1 MSGCKILMA
10 DGHYTKRHNKV
21 CKYLHWTIL
30 NSKNI
35 PTQKVWLHE
44 PEPVTANDEV
54 TVYYDKIIPTGRFIE
69 SGAVKPD
76 IVVWDR
82 KERSAIIIDVSVPN
96 DFGINRAEREKV
108 TKYQDLKNALRESWD
123 LKEIDVIPVIV
134 GATGVMKDNLQ
145 AYLDRIPGKPQRHEC
160 QTAAIRGTVSLLKKA
175 LGSNFK
181 V

>member
-1 MSGCKILMA
+1 MVIIQ
-10 DGHYTKRHNKV
+10 KRHNKV

-69 SGAVKPD
+69 SRGVKLN
-76 IVVWDR
+76 IVVWNR
-82 KERSAIIIDVSVPN
+82 KERSAIIIDVSVPILSH
-96 DFGINRAEREKV
+96 FGINRAEREKV
-108 TKYQDLKNALRESWD
+108 TKYHDLKNALRESWD
-123 LKEIDVIPVIV
+123 LKEIDVIPVV
-134 GATGVMKDNLQ
+134 WL
-145 AYLDRIPGKPQRHEC
+145 LDRIPGKPQRHEC
-160 QTAAIRGTVSLLKKA
+160 QTAAIKGTVSLFKRA

-181 V
+181 D